1 MPICINILFILSFS
15 KISER
20 EKKWNQD
27 YKKKATKQNKTNKNK
42 MSNYM
47 VKYETIKSNE
57 YLLQKVNCTN
67 DCYFYEIGSYY
78 YIQFKTDSLFYY
90 KIQITDDMDNKNF
103 ECLSIKNYLIKNSNI
118 IKYILI

>member
-1 MPICINILFILSFS
+1 
-15 KISER
+15 
-20 EKKWNQD
+20 
-27 YKKKATKQNKTNKNK
+27 

-103 ECLSIKNYLIKNSNI
+103 ECLSIHNPYKFTEIEYAYKILNYCSE
-118 IKYILI
+118 YILK